1 MSKMREI
8 DGYITVEASLIFP
21 IAFLILFLFL
31 EYAVYLMDC
40 GIIQGI
46 MEQESLKAADIVVTG
61 GNYENAEISYGTLN
75 QRNLYTNMFPG
86 KNTADEKVKKQ
97 LQKELNAHLFLGKVR
112 NISVE
117 ISTDQIKTQIKM
129 QLTVPGSGWM
139 KLFGIKIFEYEGK
152 YQAAYLSEIEKARR
166 WSVIER
172 AMD

>member
-75 QRNLYTNMFPG
+75 
-86 KNTADEKVKKQ
+86 
-97 LQKELNAHLFLGKVR
+97 
-112 NISVE
+112 
-117 ISTDQIKTQIKM
+117 
-129 QLTVPGSGWM
+129 
-139 KLFGIKIFEYEGK
+139 
-152 YQAAYLSEIEKARR
+152 
-166 WSVIER
+166 
-172 AMD
+172 